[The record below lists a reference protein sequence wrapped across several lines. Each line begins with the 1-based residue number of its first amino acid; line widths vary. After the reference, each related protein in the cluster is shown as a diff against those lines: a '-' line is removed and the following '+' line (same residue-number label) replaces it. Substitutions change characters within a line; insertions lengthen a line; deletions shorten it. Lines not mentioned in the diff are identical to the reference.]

1 MAASDR
7 SAGGGNGISADLVP
21 GLDLFAAAWL
31 EKFCEIGGSVNMGSY
46 GKATFGWAEYSCRR
60 STTSHQRNSPRP
72 TSGANMPFAVPIIA
86 DRAGL

>member
-31 EKFCEIGGSVNMGSY
+31 EKSY